1 MRIKRKDES
10 RAAYSRFSRDALTII
25 QLPQVNCSMIRVFVL
40 LFISFTSIAQ
50 PMKVM
55 TYNLRLD
62 TQADGV
68 NAWPNRK
75 MKVIKLIKKQS
86 PDIMGVQEALHNQMT
101 DLKANLSQYDYVGV
115 GRDDGKTKG
124 EYSAIFYVKT
134 RYQVI
139 ESNTFWLSETPE
151 IAGSKSWDAA
161 ITRVATWVKLYDK
174 KRKDTIFCINTHFDH
189 IGKVAREKSIDIIK
203 TNISRL
209 AGKLPVILTG
219 DFNIEPTETPYA
231 IAING
236 ETYNL
241 RDAGAGSQQGTY
253 CTFFVG
259 QPCKRIDFIF
269 CGVGWRVSKYSV
281 ITQSDGQYYPS
292 DHLPVV
298 ALLKRM

>member
-1 MRIKRKDES
+1 MIKV
-10 RAAYSRFSRDALTII
+10 FALLI
-25 QLPQVNCSMIRVFVL
+25 
-40 LFISFTSIAQ
+40 ISFSTLAQ
-50 PMKVM
+50 STKVM

-75 MKVIKLIKKQS
+75 ANVIKLIKNQK
-86 PDIMGVQEALHNQMT
+86 PDILGVQEALHNQMT
-101 DLKANLSQYDYVGV
+101 DLKANLTQYNYVGV

-189 IGKVAREKSIDIIK
+189 IGKVARERSVDIIK
-203 TNISRL
+203 ANISQL
-209 AGKLPVILTG
+209 AGQYPVIVTG
-219 DFNIEPTETPYA
+219 DFNIEPTETPYINA
-231 IAING
+231 TNG

-241 RDAGAGSQQGTY
+241 RDAGAGSQHGTY
-253 CTFFVG
+253 CTFSVG
-259 QPCKRIDFIF
+259 KPCKRIDFIF
-269 CGVGWRVSKYSV
+269 YGVGWRVSKYSV